1 MEDLKDLAEN
11 GLTDL
16 FEYGQEFMVG
26 GNALGDN
33 SKKNTTD
40 GDKKQQESFAEKYRR
55 ELKKDIDDLG
65 ADEEEIGDL
74 GEEDTKEEEE
84 GAGKSINL
92 DDLMNDD
99 EDESTD
105 AESGEADGTAEAKAE
120 SAKDL

>member
-1 MEDLKDLAEN
+1 MDDLKDLANN

-40 GDKKQQESFAEKYRR
+40 DKKQESFQEKYRR
-55 ELKKDIDDLG
+55 ELKKDLDDLG
-65 ADEEEIGDL
+65 ADEEDAEGEPEGL
-74 GEEDTKEEEE
+74 GEEKEEE

-92 DDLMNDD
+92 DDLMNDE

-105 AESGEADGTAEAKAE
+105 AEGGTEEAKA
-120 SAKDL
+120 SDL